1 MKGRG
6 FMRNSPIRERGRS
19 ATHKSATNVVKGQ
32 LYLLIIAITTLVSAA
47 SISGYHLLKEISV
60 GGDGSWDYV
69 TVDAVTRRLY
79 ASHGTQVEVLDLDSE
94 RPVGKVTDL
103 NGVHGIAVASA
114 LGRGFVTN
122 GLSSTVT
129 IFDLKTLKHLGE
141 VAAGKSPDGVL
152 FDSASG
158 RVFAFNHHGD
168 NVTVF
173 GASDGKL
180 VDTIELGGEPEFPVN
195 DEKGSVWVNLE
206 DKSILIRLDAKS
218 LKITGRWPTA
228 PCEAP
233 SSMAID
239 RERRRLFIGCNSK
252 VMAVANADTGKII
265 TTLPIGPHVDATA
278 FDPGTDLIFNA
289 NNGSVSV
296 IHADSPDQY
305 SLVETVTTQ
314 LKANTLAVD
323 PETHKVYLP
332 SAEWTSSKPSA
343 GTPNPAP
350 ARVPGTFKILVLGK

>member
-1 MKGRG
+1 M
-6 FMRNSPIRERGRS
+6 
-19 ATHKSATNVVKGQ
+19 
-32 LYLLIIAITTLVSAA
+32 
-47 SISGYHLLKEISV
+47 
-60 GGDGSWDYV
+60 
-69 TVDAVTRRLY
+69 TVDPQARRLY

-94 RPVGKVTDL
+94 RPVGKVADL
-103 NGVHGIAVASA
+103 NGVHGIAVAPA
-114 LGRGFVTN
+114 LGRGFITN
-122 GLSSTVT
+122 GLSSAVT

-206 DKSILIRLDAKS
+206 DKSTLVRLDANS
-218 LKITGRWPTA
+218 LKVTGRWPTA

-239 RERRRLFIGCNSK
+239 RDRRRLFIGCNNK
-252 VMAVANADTGKII
+252 VMAVADADTGKIM

-278 FDPGTDLIFNA
+278 FDSETGLIFNA

-296 IHADSPDQY
+296 IHQDSPDQY
-305 SLVETVTTQ
+305 SVVETVTTE

-323 PETHKVYLP
+323 PKTHRVYLP
-332 SAEWTSSKPSA
+332 SAQWTS
-343 GTPNPAP
+343 PAP
-350 ARVPGTFKILVLGK
+350 STETPHPAPTRVPGTFKILVLGQ